1 MHRSR
6 QLAIGLL
13 AALAFAPGLRA
24 AVPPVLRMPGQA
36 ERTVTPESLSGRD
49 ARDVGVEESGGDV
62 TVYHGTALLDVLEK
76 AGLDVK
82 TMAGQRD
89 TAATVVL
96 ATSRDGYTVVFSLGE
111 LRMARENPKVFL
123 VSETAS
129 GPLPDDKGPVRLI
142 VLGDRARSAYALAKI
157 EVKVL
162 AANKKKP

>member
-1 MHRSR
+1 MHRPR

-13 AALAFAPGLRA
+13 AALAFSPGLRA
-24 AVPPVLRMPGQA
+24 AAPPVLRMPGQA
-36 ERTVTPESLSGRD
+36 ERTVTPESLSGRG

-89 TAATVVL
+89 TAASVVL
-96 ATSRDGYTVVFSLGE
+96 ATGRDGYTVVFSLGE

-129 GPLPDDKGPVRLI
+129 GPLPEDQGPVRLI
-142 VLGDRARSAYALAKI
+142 VMGDRARSAYALAKI
-157 EVKVL
+157 EVKAL
-162 AANKKKP
+162 AENKKK

>member
-1 MHRSR
+1 VHRSR

-24 AVPPVLRMPGQA
+24 AAPPVLRMPGQA

-49 ARDVGVEESGGDV
+49 ARDVGIEESGGDV
-62 TVYHGTALLDVLEK
+62 TVYHGAALLDVLEK

-129 GPLPDDKGPVRLI
+129 GLLPDDKGPVRLI
-142 VLGDRARSAYALAKI
+142 VMGDRARSAYALAKI

-162 AANKKKP
+162 AENKKK

>member
-1 MHRSR
+1 VNRLR
-6 QLAIGLL
+6 QIAIGLL
-13 AALAFAPGLRA
+13 AALAFSPGLRA
-24 AVPPVLRMPGQA
+24 AAPPVLRMPGQA
-36 ERTVTPESLSGRD
+36 ERTVTPESLVGKES
-49 ARDVGVEESGGDV
+49 RDVRVEESSGDLV
-62 TVYHGTALLDVLEK
+62 VYHGMALLDVLEK

-96 ATSRDGYTVVFSLGE
+96 AAGRDGYTVVFSLGE

-142 VLGDRARSAYALAKI
+142 VYGDVARSAYALAKI
-157 EVKVL
+157 EVKAL
-162 AANKKKP
+162 AENKRKP